1 VEVLAGVSSGSAVLD
16 LCSGDFGTSLEG
28 KWRGSQVV
36 LIEVN
41 GAGFDRQSRRVISA
55 ASISSQ

>member
-1 VEVLAGVSSGSAVLD
+1 VEVLAGISSGSAVLD

-41 GAGFDRQSRRVISA
+41 GASFDRQKHRKIKSA
-55 ASISSQ
+55 SN